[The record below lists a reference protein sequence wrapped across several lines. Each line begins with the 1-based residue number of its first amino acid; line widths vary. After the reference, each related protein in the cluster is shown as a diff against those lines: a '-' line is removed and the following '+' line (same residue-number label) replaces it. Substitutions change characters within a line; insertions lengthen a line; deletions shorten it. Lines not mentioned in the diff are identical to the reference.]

1 MSSKTFAVAVLLVA
15 GAGAGY
21 YALQNRPETEEAP
34 KAVALA
40 TGPEITVY
48 KTPT

>member
-1 MSSKTFAVAVLLVA
+1 MSSRTFAVAALLVA

-21 YALQNRPETEEAP
+21 YALQNRQETETAP
-34 KAVALA
+34 EAVALA